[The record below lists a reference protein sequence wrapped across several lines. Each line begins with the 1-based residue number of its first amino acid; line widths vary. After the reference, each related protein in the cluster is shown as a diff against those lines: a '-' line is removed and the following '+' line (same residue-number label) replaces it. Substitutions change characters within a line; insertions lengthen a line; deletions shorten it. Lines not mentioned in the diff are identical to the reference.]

1 MSSAFNSG
9 DSFIRIDV
17 AFYWVAFGKPKFLFG
32 WFDGCNSCS
41 LFITISRSWIC
52 NCFSFIGC
60 ILSNSIEFEL
70 LKVCHL
76 PRFKVLPFTT
86 SLTFD
91 NLLLLVI
98 LCWFSS
104 NFTIKLLEFKGLVGS
119 HVVIIY
125 TSKGLRLAFSAVS
138 TGSTHEMLVLMLEC
152 YIGLL
157 RSHYYF
163 YKLVLLLL
171 VIINWATFE
180 FHLALMFIV

>member
-1 MSSAFNSG
+1 MVYF
-9 DSFIRIDV
+9 
-17 AFYWVAFGKPKFLFG
+17 FYRCRVRL
-32 WFDGCNSCS
+32 
-41 LFITISRSWIC
+41 
-52 NCFSFIGC
+52 
-60 ILSNSIEFEL
+60 
-70 LKVCHL
+70 V
-76 PRFKVLPFTT
+76 T
-86 SLTFD
+86 STPFD

-180 FHLALMFIV
+180 FLYNILVSALQRTSLVMCCCQLLYLSLFRIPASSAW

>member
-1 MSSAFNSG
+1 MSSS
-9 DSFIRIDV
+9 STLVSTR
-17 AFYWVAFGKPKFLFG
+17 FYATDLLPLVML
-32 WFDGCNSCS
+32 
-41 LFITISRSWIC
+41 ITWMITFSAIFVLVVFYPLPTLASAYQGFVSR
-52 NCFSFIGC
+52 
-60 ILSNSIEFEL
+60 L
-70 LKVCHL
+70 V
-76 PRFKVLPFTT
+76 T
-86 SLTFD
+86 STPFD